1 MISLEISDTRVK
13 YAEPNV
19 KKLMDPDSYHSCRQG
34 LVVKKENLKVGQ
46 VGFQQKKKKKAW
58 LAKNKNYRKFTVK
71 KKDIL

>member
-1 MISLEISDTRVK
+1 
-13 YAEPNV
+13 
-19 KKLMDPDSYHSCRQG
+19 MDPDSYHSCRQG